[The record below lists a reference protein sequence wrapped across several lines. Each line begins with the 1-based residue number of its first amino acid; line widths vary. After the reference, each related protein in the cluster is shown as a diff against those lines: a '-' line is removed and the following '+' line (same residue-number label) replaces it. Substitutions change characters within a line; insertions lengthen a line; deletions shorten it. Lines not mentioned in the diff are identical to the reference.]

1 MKSSLIATGCI
12 ALLCLML
19 ASVAAAAQ
27 AGAGAQPQGQ
37 GSTQQS
43 ETGQPSTPRTQSLS
57 GSKTVEGCLER
68 QGDGF
73 AVRTEEGVY
82 PLNTERDLTAYI
94 GKRVRLQEQWDAKG
108 TVTNSPIAGSEKA
121 GTGEAAASAAPPG
134 RPSAFS
140 GDFRLHVEG
149 SVIGDCTPTSK

>member
-1 MKSSLIATGCI
+1 MKSPVMATFSI

-19 ASVAAAAQ
+19 ASVAATAQ
-27 AGAGAQPQGQ
+27 AGALPPGQ
-37 GSTQQS
+37 GSTAQS
-43 ETGQPSTPRTQSLS
+43 QTGQPSTPRTQSLS

-73 AVRTEEGVY
+73 AVRTQEGVY

-108 TVTNSPIAGSEKA
+108 TVTNAPIGASEKT

-140 GDFRLHVEG
+140 GDFHLHVEG
-149 SVIGDCTPTSK
+149 NVIGDCPPTSK

>member
-1 MKSSLIATGCI
+1 MKSSVISICGM
-12 ALLCLML
+12 ALLCLTP

-27 AGAGAQPQGQ
+27 AGAQAQGQ
-37 GSTQQS
+37 STTTQS
-43 ETGQPSTPRTQSLS
+43 QAGQPSTPRTQSQS
-57 GSKTVEGCLER
+57 GSKTIEGCLER

-73 AVRTEEGVY
+73 AVRTEEGLY

-108 TVTNSPIAGSEKA
+108 TVTTSPVGGSEKA
-121 GTGEAAASAAPPG
+121 AGGEGEAGASAAPPG

-140 GDFRLHVEG
+140 GDFHLHVEG
-149 SVIGDCTPTSK
+149 SVIGNCTPKQ